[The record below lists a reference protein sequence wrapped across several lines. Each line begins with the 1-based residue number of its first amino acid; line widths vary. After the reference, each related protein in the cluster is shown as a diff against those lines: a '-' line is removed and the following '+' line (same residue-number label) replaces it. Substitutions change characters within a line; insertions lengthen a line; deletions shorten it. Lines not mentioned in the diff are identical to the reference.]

1 MPPKPNMRRRG
12 SPATPPAVE
21 DVAQAPVT
29 VHKVHAEPGR
39 PNPYPHRLSVDVDT
53 DTYRTLR
60 LIAAKEGCRLIDLVR
75 AAIAHEI
82 EIRQ

>member
-1 MPPKPNMRRRG
+1 MAAPNMRRRG
-12 SPATPPAVE
+12 ATPAPAV
-21 DVAQAPVT
+21 VQAPEQAPASIQQA
-29 VHKVHAEPGR
+29 HAEPGR

-60 LIAAKEGCRLIDLVR
+60 LIAAQEGCRLIDLVR

-82 EIRQ
+82 AARQ